1 MQSGIT
7 VSQELHSAFND
18 LVSSPSQRGIIAT
31 ISNETLTP
39 LHTLP
44 ASTTDFFADLPSLQS
59 HLTTNQAAYI
69 ILRRY
74 QHAPDG
80 FVAVTYVPDSAPV
93 RQKMLFASTRLTLTR
108 DLGTER
114 FRESLF
120 VTELSELTKEGW
132 AKHEASG
139 ELKAPLTEE
148 EQTLQD
154 IKEAEAEA
162 QGGTAGRKLE
172 TGAQFSLNLNSDA
185 RSALEAFNDAEENL
199 LQLVHQAI
207 QLRKSTLTRQ
217 IQRINVQT
225 ETIELASTSSAS
237 PSSLSSAISES
248 EPRYTFFKYTHNLS
262 GSSETPIVFIYTCP
276 SGSKIKERMVY
287 ASTKQ
292 GFVSGVG
299 GEFGIDVAKKVSIS
313 PLRFPHRLS
322 YTYFP
327 GLKAC
332 PTSSAALH
340 ITILICKSIRKA

>member
-1 MQSGIT
+1 MQSGIS

-44 ASTTDFFADLPSLQS
+44 ASTTDFFADLPALKS

-74 QHAPDG
+74 QNAPDG
-80 FVAVTYVPDSAPV
+80 FVAVTYVPDTAPV

-114 FRESLF
+114 FRENVF

-132 AKHEASG
+132 TKHEASG
-139 ELKAPLTEE
+139 ESKAPLTEE
-148 EQTLQD
+148 EQTLQG

-172 TGAQFSLNLNSDA
+172 TGAQFSLNLNAEA

-199 LQLVHQAI
+199 LQLVEYTQPSIQHQKVYTNTLNTAHKRTNRNNRTSI
-207 QLRKSTLTRQ
+207 HIHRLLLLPLLLNSRNRTPLHLLQIHPPPLQL
-217 IQRINVQT
+217 
-225 ETIELASTSSAS
+225 
-237 PSSLSSAISES
+237 
-248 EPRYTFFKYTHNLS
+248 PRN
-262 GSSETPIVFIYTCP
+262 
-276 SGSKIKERMVY
+276 
-287 ASTKQ
+287 
-292 GFVSGVG
+292 
-299 GEFGIDVAKKVSIS
+299 
-313 PLRFPHRLS
+313 PHRIHLHLS
-322 YTYFP
+322 
-327 GLKAC
+327 L
-332 PTSSAALH
+332 
-340 ITILICKSIRKA
+340 

>member
-44 ASTTDFFADLPSLQS
+44 ASTTDFFADLPSLES

-74 QHAPDG
+74 QNAPDG

-93 RQKMLFASTRLTLTR
+93 RQKMLFASTRLTLIR
-108 DLGTER
+108 DLATER

-139 ELKAPLTEE
+139 QSKAPLTEE
-148 EQTLQD
+148 EQTLQG

-172 TGAQFSLNLNSDA
+172 TGAHFSLTLNSDA
-185 RSALEAFNDAEENL
+185 RSALEAFNGAEENL

-207 QLRKSTLTRQ
+207 QL
-217 IQRINVQT
+217 
-225 ETIELASTSSAS
+225 
-237 PSSLSSAISES
+237 SSLKS
-248 EPRYTFFKYTHNLS
+248 
-262 GSSETPIVFIYTCP
+262 
-276 SGSKIKERMVY
+276 
-287 ASTKQ
+287 
-292 GFVSGVG
+292 
-299 GEFGIDVAKKVSIS
+299 
-313 PLRFPHRLS
+313 
-322 YTYFP
+322 
-327 GLKAC
+327 
-332 PTSSAALH
+332 LH
-340 ITILICKSIRKA
+340 

>member
-31 ISNETLTP
+31 ISKETLTP

-44 ASTTDFFADLPSLQS
+44 TSTTDFFADLPSLKS

-74 QHAPDG
+74 QNAPDG

-148 EQTLQD
+148 EQTLQG

-172 TGAQFSLNLNSDA
+172 TGAHFSLNLNPDA
-185 RSALEAFNDAEENL
+185 RSALEAFNDTEENL
-199 LQLVHQAI
+199 LQL
-207 QLRKSTLTRQ
+207 
-217 IQRINVQT
+217 RINVQT

-237 PSSLSSAISES
+237 SSSLSSAISES

-262 GSSETPIVFIYTCP
+262 GSSESPVVFIYTCP
-276 SGSKIKERMVY
+276 SGSKIKERMIY

-299 GEFGIDVAKKVSIS
+299 GEFGIDVAKKIEVSHPSELTPEILEEEFRPKQETKQAFS
-313 PLRFPHRLS
+313 RPKR
-322 YTYFP
+322 P
-327 GLKAC
+327 G
-332 PTSSAALH
+332 
-340 ITILICKSIRKA
+340 RR